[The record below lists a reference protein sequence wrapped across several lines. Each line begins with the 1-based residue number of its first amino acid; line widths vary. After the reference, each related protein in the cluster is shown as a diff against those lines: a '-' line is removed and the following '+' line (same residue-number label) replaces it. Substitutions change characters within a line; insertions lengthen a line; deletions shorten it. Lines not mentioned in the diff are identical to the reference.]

1 MSALAFLAIK
11 LVPADPAVLAA
22 GPGAQPAQVEELRR
36 RLGLDQSLWIQY
48 ARYFNGLIHFDLG
61 TSLITGRPI
70 ASDLEQFL
78 PATLEL
84 TLAASIGFVVLGV
97 MIGLASATTKRR
109 FVESVLEIVSLLGIA
124 VPAYWLALAI
134 QLAFYRYLGWLPSGG
149 RLNPVSI
156 PPATFTGL
164 YVVDSV
170 IAGNMA
176 ALWDAMRHLALP
188 ASAIAIGRMSILARL
203 MKSGITEVQQRQFV
217 VTARAK
223 GLSPRRV
230 LWRHVF
236 KNALNPVVSALGLNI
251 GYALGGQLLVEVIFS
266 WPGLGRYAVDSIQ
279 AFDYPAV
286 VAVALLM
293 LVVFSLINLAVDLT
307 YPLLDP
313 RVAFE

>member
-1 MSALAFLAIK
+1 
-11 LVPADPAVLAA
+11 
-22 GPGAQPAQVEELRR
+22 
-36 RLGLDQSLWIQY
+36 
-48 ARYFNGLIHFDLG
+48 
-61 TSLITGRPI
+61 
-70 ASDLEQFL
+70 
-78 PATLEL
+78 
-84 TLAASIGFVVLGV
+84 
-97 MIGLASATTKRR
+97 
-109 FVESVLEIVSLLGIA
+109 
-124 VPAYWLALAI
+124 
-134 QLAFYRYLGWLPSGG
+134 
-149 RLNPVSI
+149 
-156 PPATFTGL
+156 
-164 YVVDSV
+164 
-170 IAGNMA
+170 
-176 ALWDAMRHLALP
+176 
-188 ASAIAIGRMSILARL
+188 MSILARL

-217 VTARAK
+217 VTAHAK

>member
-1 MSALAFLAIK
+1 MSALAFLAVK

-36 RLGLDQSLWIQY
+36 RLGLDQPLWIQY

-97 MIGLASATTKRR
+97 MIGLASATTRR
-109 FVESVLEIVSLLGIA
+109 RVVESVLEIVALLGIA

-149 RLNPVSI
+149 RLNPASL

-176 ALWDAMRHLALP
+176 GFWDAIRHLALP
-188 ASAIAIGRMSILARL
+188 ATAIAIGRMSILARL

-217 VTARAK
+217 VTAHAK